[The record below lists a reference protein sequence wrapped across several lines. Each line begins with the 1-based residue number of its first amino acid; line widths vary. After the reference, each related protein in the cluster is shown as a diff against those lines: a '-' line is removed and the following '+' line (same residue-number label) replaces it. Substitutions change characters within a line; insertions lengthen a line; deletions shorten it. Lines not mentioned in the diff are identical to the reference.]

1 MKKRNVMTM
10 ALSLAMVGVI
20 GVGSTLAYLTAT
32 DGKLTNT
39 FEFDKN
45 GITLDQWENANNTE
59 GAELGAADEVKEIGK
74 VNGKNQDMD
83 GYDYT
88 NVIPG
93 GTYVKDVNI
102 DVNAAFETV
111 VFVEVTTP
119 VVDDEVPVTVDDSV
133 MDDYGWTTVD
143 NRENT
148 NYQLVDPNGM
158 KQTRNVI
165 DRISISKDYTGGAQ
179 KLGDVQIRVKA
190 VQTLGLYDADGELD
204 VAAAFVACEYQ
215 A

>member
-20 GVGSTLAYLTAT
+20 GVGGTLAYLTAK
-32 DGKLTNT
+32 DGTLTNT
-39 FEFDKN
+39 FEFDQN

-59 GAELGAADEVKEIGK
+59 GAELGAEGEVKEIGK
-74 VNGKNQDMD
+74 VNGQNKDEN

-119 VVDDEVPVTVDDSV
+119 FVDGEVPVTVDDSV
-133 MDDYGWTTVD
+133 MAGYGWIAVD
-143 NRENT
+143 GHENT
-148 NYQLVDPNGM
+148 YYQVVNPNGV
-158 KQTRNVI
+158 KQTLNVF
-165 DRISISKDYTGGAQ
+165 DRISISKDYTGGTQ

-190 VQTLGLYDADGELD
+190 VQTLGLDGVDGELD
-204 VAAAFVACEYQ
+204 VAAAFAACEYQ

>member
-20 GVGSTLAYLTAT
+20 GVGSTLAYLTAK
-32 DGKLTNT
+32 DGTLTNT
-39 FEFDKN
+39 FEFDQN

-59 GAELGAADEVKEIGK
+59 GAELGAEGEVKEIGK
-74 VNGKNQDMD
+74 VNGQNKDEN
-83 GYDYT
+83 GHDYT

-119 VVDDEVPVTVDDSV
+119 ADEGESAVTVDYSEITNK
-133 MDDYGWTTVD
+133 GWTAVS
-143 NRENT
+143 NQANT
-148 NYQLVDPNGM
+148 YYKVVAAAAMPETLDVFDH
-158 KQTRNVI
+158 
-165 DRISISKDYTGGAQ
+165 ISISESYTGAEN
-179 KLGDVQIRVKA
+179 LGDVQIRVKA
-190 VQTLGLYDADGELD
+190 VQTLGLDGVDGELD
-204 VAAAFVACEYQ
+204 VAAAFAACEYQ